1 MSGNAQRECFDYAM
15 YPLFSYVPASIVE
28 LGCFRG
34 GTGLISKRIFV
45 GFNGRFAAWTGGF
58 GVATLGIEDS
68 FSERLGNEIDSIT
81 GYSGHVGQR
90 VMDAGMHGK

>member
-1 MSGNAQRECFDYAM
+1 M
-15 YPLFSYVPASIVE
+15 YPLFSHVPASIVE

-34 GTGLISKRIFV
+34 GKALISKDISV
-45 GFNGRFAAWTGGF
+45 RFSSRFTAWTGGF

-81 GYSGHVGQR
+81 GYAGHVGQR
-90 VMDAGMHGK
+90 VMDAGMHG